1 MAARDSVERFTG
13 KADVYA
19 RFRPGYPPGI
29 LDHLRT
35 ACGLAPSHVIA
46 DIGSG
51 TGKLTE
57 LLLRNGNPVCAVE
70 PNRELREAAERTL
83 GGVKGFRS
91 VDGRAEATG
100 LPPASAD
107 MVTAGQAFHWF
118 EPGAARVE
126 FQRIL
131 RPGGWVVLVWNVRQ
145 RDASPFLAA
154 YEGFLRDHS
163 LEHEPPSHG
172 GLTEGDGP
180 RSFFTADYGTANFP
194 NTRRLDFESVKGGY
208 LSTSYSL
215 PPDHP
220 SFGAAMAR
228 LRALFDS
235 HQEGGAVIMPL
246 RAQVY
251 HGRI

>member
-1 MAARDSVERFTG
+1 MLKSTERFTTRVENYV
-13 KADVYA
+13 KY
-19 RFRPGYPPGI
+19 RPGYPPAV
-29 LDHLRT
+29 LDLLK
-35 ACGLAPSHVIA
+35 AECGLTPASVIA

-107 MVTAGQAFHWF
+107 MVTAGQAFHWY
-118 EPGAARVE
+118 EPGAARAE

-131 RPGGWVVLVWNVRQ
+131 RPCGWVVLVWNVRQ
-145 RDASPFLAA
+145 RDASPFPAA
-154 YEGFLRDHS
+154 YEGFLREHS
-163 LEHEPPSHG
+163 LEHEPPSHR

-180 RSFFTADYGTANFP
+180 RSFFTADYGTASFA
-194 NTRRLDFESVKGGY
+194 NTRRLDFESVKGGC
-208 LSTSYSL
+208 LSTSYSV

-220 SFGAAMAR
+220 SFG
-228 LRALFDS
+228 
-235 HQEGGAVIMPL
+235 GAVSMPL